1 VTQPRLAPL
10 ALALAGGLAAAACTP
25 GSPCRT
31 ADFRKAREYSLPYAG
46 HWVVARGDTLTLP
59 EMGDRFRLGD
69 VVLDTDTVVVRTGRT
84 AQCHLGGRLVFTVP
98 RPETLAV
105 SWFGA
110 PEHVTIFG
118 WPAEL
123 GPFAGI
129 SASWWGRDSLH
140 GAILFDERLGVQMR
154 PGITAQFW
162 AGRR

>member
-1 VTQPRLAPL
+1 M
-10 ALALAGGLAAAACTP
+10 AATFAACAP
-25 GSPCRT
+25 GSPCRS
-31 ADFRKAREYSLPYAG
+31 ADFRRTRGFSLPYAG
-46 HWVVARGDTLTLP
+46 TWVVARGDTLTLP
-59 EMGDRFRLGD
+59 EMGDRFRLSA
-69 VVLDTDTVVVRTGRT
+69 VVLDTDTVVVGRER
-84 AQCHLGGRLVFTVP
+84 ARQCHLRGRLVFTAP
-98 RPETLAV
+98 KPETLAV

-129 SASWWGRDSLH
+129 SASWWSGDSLH

-154 PGITAQFW
+154 PGVTAQFW